1 MTFDP
6 QSEKVNVAGTW
17 TVNTYS
23 EDGVSY
29 ELMKISNSEM
39 QTN

>member
-6 QSEKVNVAGTW
+6 QSEKVNPVGTR

-29 ELMKISNSEM
+29 ELMRISNSEM